1 MENKTDTDIEDIDL
15 SEFNFDNLPEFE
27 AEQDGAS
34 VFDDLSVVDEQEKDD
49 VDTSSVVDEQL
60 FSDVMPDESV
70 VNDDRKEPFFEKA
83 SVSDEITDFQEGVSD
98 EYVVENVSAFSEE
111 TADNALNEDDV
122 FENEADIKE
131 FSEEVS
137 FDDNSDNMGLSDK
150 DNYGLVDDI
159 TEDVADDVLA
169 KNDEFSLMRNETVE
183 REGFAFADIEEN
195 ETAEEE
201 MFVDEIVSG
210 DAVDEVTDKSEDDFV
225 VADEIAHDDY
235 FAEEEKYSNAEEERF
250 GNNDVGYNYLDD
262 YSPLATIK
270 KTGNYGFLHWYS
282 GGAEDAFFEFGK
294 DSESGSFDANEEC
307 KAIHVNVGY
316 DTYGWEVQFS
326 DGVVMNLRDVREYQ
340 IRNGRLP
347 SSDGRIVYGQTSL
360 MFSGVERIVV
370 YERVRYFSYGV

>member
-347 SSDGRIVYGQTSL
+347 SSDGSTMSLTSTSTPPAISL
-360 MFSGVERIVV
+360 SAAPTATPA
-370 YERVRYFSYGV
+370 

>member
-282 GGAEDAFFEFGK
+282 GGAEDAFFEFGR

>member
-27 AEQDGAS
+27 TEQDDTS

-49 VDTSSVVDEQL
+49 VNTSPVVDEQL

-83 SVSDEITDFQEGVSD
+83 NISDEITDFQEGVSD

-111 TADNALNEDDV
+111 TADNALNENDV
-122 FENEADIKE
+122 FENESDIKE

-137 FDDNSDNMGLSDK
+137 FDDNSDNTGLSDK
-150 DNYGLVDDI
+150 DNYGLTDDI
-159 TEDVADDVLA
+159 AENVADDASA

-201 MFVDEIVSG
+201 ISVDEIISG
-210 DAVDEVTDKSEDDFV
+210 NAIDEVTDKSEDDFV
-225 VADEIAHDDY
+225 VADDIAHDDY
-235 FAEEEKYSNAEEERF
+235 FAKEEEYSDAGEKRF
-250 GNNDVGYNYLDD
+250 GNNDVDYNYLDD
-262 YSPLATIK
+262 YSPLVAIK
-270 KTGNYGFLHWYS
+270 KSGNYGFLHWYS
-282 GGAEDAFFEFGK
+282 GGAEDAYFEFGR
-294 DSESGSFDANEEC
+294 DSESGSFDADEEC
-307 KAIHVNVGY
+307 KAIHINVGY

-326 DGVVMNLRDVREYQ
+326 DGIVMNLRDVREYQ